1 MKAVILAAGMGR
13 RMKGLNGD
21 KPKSYLEIGDRPII
35 RHQMEALKAVGISG
49 YDVYIVMGYG
59 FGHILKDFGE
69 ANAMVANHFWKFT
82 NTAASVQIVCDW
94 SEIQEDLLIL
104 NGDVIFD
111 PKLLKMLVEC
121 PAQNAAIVKKG
132 KVGDEEVAVAVKA
145 EGSDSIINIGKK
157 IKNPIGEAIGLYKI
171 SPKYIKKYAETFT
184 KDDFQNYYEDV
195 FDRMEIPMKV
205 VDAGELFVKEIDT
218 KEDYEEAVE
227 AYNKQHNSNL

>member
-1 MKAVILAAGMGR
+1 MKVVILAAGMGR

-21 KPKSYLEIGDRPII
+21 KPKSYLEFGDRPII
-35 RHQMEALKAVGISG
+35 RHQMDALKSVGISG

-69 ANAMVANHFWKFT
+69 DHAMVANHFWKFT

-94 SEIQEDLLIL
+94 SEIKEDLIII

-121 PAQNAAIVKKG
+121 PAQNAAIVQRKE
-132 KVGDEEVAVAVKA
+132 VGDEEVAVAVKSK
-145 EGSDSIINIGKK
+145 GSDSIVSIGKK
-157 IKNPIGEAIGLYKI
+157 IANPIGEAVGLYKI

-184 KDDFQNYYEDV
+184 KDDFGNFYEDI
-195 FDRMEIPMKV
+195 FNRMKIPMKV
-205 VDAGELFVKEIDT
+205 VDAGNLFVNEIDT
-218 KEDYEEAVE
+218 PEDYEEAVK
-227 AYNKQHNSNL
+227 AYNKQHDSIV